1 MSRRPAATLP
11 LLPLLAGCGFTPLY
25 AEHGVGP
32 SLQAVAVETP
42 LHSRTAYFLRQSL
55 DDELGRDRGAAPV
68 FRLTLTFTE
77 NRFPLGVRVN
87 NVASR
92 YEVDLAVT
100 WRLIDAGTGTQL
112 TAGVTPVRVSYASA
126 DPPYAGV
133 AAEQDGEER
142 AAKEAAWR
150 MRQSVARWIG
160 AHPHKDPDAV
170 SPTTPAVVPTPAL
183 ESATSKS
190 G

>member
-1 MSRRPAATLP
+1 MSPRAPLLLA
-11 LLPLLAGCGFTPLY
+11 LLPLLGACGFTPLY
-25 AEHGVGP
+25 AQNGVGP
-32 SLQAVAVETP
+32 SLQAVAIETP
-42 LHSRTAYFLRQSL
+42 EHSRTAYFLRQSL
-55 DDELGRDRGAAPV
+55 DDEMGRDRGATPLY
-68 FRLTLTFTE
+68 RLSVTISE

-100 WRLIDAGTGTQL
+100 WRLLDAGTGAQL

-133 AAEQDGEER
+133 AAEQDGVER

-150 MRQSVARWIG
+150 MRQSVARWLA
-160 AHPHKDPDAV
+160 AHPRVA
-170 SPTTPAVVPTPAL
+170 AA
-183 ESATSKS
+183 

>member
-1 MSRRPAATLP
+1 MSPRRH
-11 LLPLLAGCGFTPLY
+11 

-42 LHSRTAYFLRQSL
+42 GHSRTAYFLRQAL
-55 DDELGRDRGAAPV
+55 DDELGRQRDAAALY
-68 FRLTLTFTE
+68 RLTTVITE

-92 YEVDLAVT
+92 YEVDLSVT
-100 WRLIDAGTGTQL
+100 WRLLDAESGKQL
-112 TAGVTPVRVSYASA
+112 TAGVTSSRVSYASA

-133 AAEQDGEER
+133 AAEQDGVAR

-150 MRQSVARWIG
+150 MRQEVARWLA
-160 AHPHKDPDAV
+160 AHPRADA
-170 SPTTPAVVPTPAL
+170 A
-183 ESATSKS
+183 K

>member
-1 MSRRPAATLP
+1 MTRRALAALP

-32 SLQAVAVETP
+32 TLQAVAVETVG
-42 LHSRTAYFLRQSL
+42 HSRTAYFLRQAL
-55 DDELGRDRGAAPV
+55 DDELGHDREAAPIY
-68 FRLTLTFTE
+68 RLTTTISE
-77 NRFPLGVRVN
+77 NRYPLGVRVN

-100 WRLIDAGTGTQL
+100 WRLLDAGTGAQL

-133 AAEQDGEER
+133 AAEQDGVER
-142 AAKEAAWR
+142 AAKEVAWR
-150 MRQSVARWIG
+150 MRQAVARWLA
-160 AHPHKDPDAV
+160 AHPR
-170 SPTTPAVVPTPAL
+170 PAA
-183 ESATSKS
+183 

>member
-1 MSRRPAATLP
+1 MNPRRLACALA
-11 LLPLLAGCGFTPLY
+11 LAPLLAGCGFTPLY

-32 SLQAVAVETP
+32 ALQQVAVETP
-42 LHSRTAYFLRQSL
+42 EHSRTAYFLRQAL
-55 DDELGRDRGAAPV
+55 EDELGLDRGAAPIY
-68 FRLTLTFTE
+68 RLTTTLRE

-92 YEVDLAVT
+92 YEVDLTVT
-100 WRLIDAGTGTQL
+100 WRLLEAGTGKQL
-112 TAGVTPVRVSYASA
+112 TAGITSSRVSYASA

-133 AAEQDGEER
+133 AAEQDGVER

-150 MRQSVARWIG
+150 MRQEVARWLG
-160 AHPHKDPDAV
+160 AHPQ
-170 SPTTPAVVPTPAL
+170 PAPEA
-183 ESATSKS
+183 